1 MSKAIKDMLVDDLKG
16 RLNGV
21 GDLIVVSLGKL
32 DAQKTTQLRQTLR
45 KKRISLQLVKNS
57 LARRATS
64 GTPLAPAFETTEGM
78 LAIAWGGED
87 VVDLAKELDRLQ
99 GVKDFEGFECRG
111 GALDGSRLEAA
122 DVKRVAKWPSRAE
135 QLSILSGQIGSL
147 GSTLSA
153 QILSAGGTL
162 AGQLK
167 SRVDDL
173 EKAEG
178 AGAVAS

>member
-16 RLNGV
+16 RLVGV
-21 GDLIVVSLGKL
+21 GDVIVVSLGKL
-32 DAQKTTQLRQTLR
+32 DAQKTTQLRQSLR

-57 LARRATS
+57 LARRAMAD
-64 GTPLAPAFETTEGM
+64 TPLAPAFDQAEGM

-111 GALDGSRLEAA
+111 GALDGARLNAG
-122 DVKRVAKWPSRAE
+122 DVKLVAKWPTRSE
-135 QLSILSGQIGSL
+135 QLSILSLGGRLSGQIR
-147 GSTLSA
+147 A
-153 QILSAGGTL
+153 AGGTL

-167 SRVDDL
+167 SRIEDL
-173 EKAEG
+173 EKAGGGE
-178 AGAVAS
+178 AAAS